1 MRPLG
6 LVLFQYDWNPYTKE
20 EVGHRGSYAQRKND
34 VETQGECHVKVEGGS
49 DAPTSRGIVRITSKA
64 PEARRGAWARF
75 SRTALRAVYFIVNN

>member
-20 EVGHRGSYAQRKND
+20 KVGHRGRYAQRKND

-49 DAPTSRGIVRITSKA
+49 DAPTSRGIVRIASKA
-64 PEARRGAWARF
+64 QKLGEGHGPDSPAQLSEQ
-75 SRTALRAVYFIVNN
+75 SILL